1 MFSFATDFNSC
12 HFRQL
17 IQNCFTLTTNN
28 YMLVSLGAGLWQA
41 REHGVQTSKKGFL
54 QAEGLHR
61 TVHHKGKIGG
71 RGPLV
76 RSSENNSKH
85 SLLTSGWLQ
94 HLKDDASSHRYCPNC
109 KQHQQATKKLDLW
122 SLPPVLVVH
131 LKRFSY
137 SRYMRDKLDSL
148 VDFPLR

>member
-1 MFSFATDFNSC
+1 MFFLTVIHVHFLQDFDRHESMEYKPQKKAYFKLRDC
-12 HFRQL
+12 IEL
-17 IQNCFTLTTNN
+17 FTTKEK
-28 YMLVSLGAGLWQA
+28 LGAEDPWSAPCLC
-41 REHGVQTSKKGFL
+41 
-54 QAEGLHR
+54 
-61 TVHHKGKIGG
+61 
-71 RGPLV
+71 
-76 RSSENNSKH
+76 
-85 SLLTSGWLQ
+85 SLSALSCLSIPEMECLNVTRLS
-94 HLKDDASSHRYCPNC
+94 RYCPNC